1 MTYRRHLGGAAG
13 QAAPGCAPLP
23 ASSHAR
29 ARVPAQAR
37 ANGPGT
43 KD

>member
-1 MTYRRHLGGAAG
+1 MTYRRHLGAAAG

-23 ASSHAR
+23 ASSHA
-29 ARVPAQAR
+29 QAR